1 MQQPCRD
8 DLFSLNQ
15 PVDTRWFPT
24 NERTDYSM
32 NRPENLGAFSYY
44 IEIIGIL
51 SQVHR
56 FLKRP
61 VDIGALADVESW
73 QGQYRELDSQITAW
87 KFSLPGEYVKSVLL
101 STLALNILRTR
112 LFLLSI

>member
-1 MQQPCRD
+1 VHQPCRD
-8 DLFSLNQ
+8 ELFSLNQ

-87 KFSLPGEYVKSVLL
+87 KFSLPGEYVIPMFL
-101 STLALNILRTR
+101 SISGPEILRNR
-112 LFLLSI
+112 LFWLSR